1 LKGNIETLLSY
12 KRPYMIDNYIFN
24 EYEKR
29 FEPKETTCAYC
40 EESQIQNM
48 KDTHFVALYVTDDRT
63 NLIVYRSV
71 KYSKLLIGIPRC
83 ASCKEIHDKSVSK
96 SRLITCM
103 IVPLLLG
110 LLFYYI
116 STLGVFLFIAGF
128 FSILFGGF
136 YGSHKLTHFFV
147 AKENVY
153 NLHDGTDNDRFIQ
166 NLILDGWSLNQP
178 SA

>member
-1 LKGNIETLLSY
+1 
-12 KRPYMIDNYIFN
+12 MINNYIFN

-40 EESQIQNM
+40 EESQIKNM

-71 KYSKLLIGIPRC
+71 KYSTLLIGIPRC
-83 ASCKEIHDKSVSK
+83 ASCREIHDKSVVK
-96 SRLITCM
+96 SRLITWM
-103 IVPLLLG
+103 IVPVLMG

-116 STLGVFLFIAGF
+116 SVLGVFLFIAGF
-128 FSILFGGF
+128 FAIVTGGF
-136 YGSHKLTHFFV
+136 YGSHKLTQFFV
-147 AKENVY
+147 AKENIY
-153 NLHDGTDNDRFIQ
+153 NLQDGTDNDRVIQ